1 MANIISVSLDERHIK
16 ELQHIKLADGLGASS
31 VMKVGIAHIMNKPR
45 IQAEQE
51 MLKEENKN
59 LCAKIQKLAKRV
71 YELES
76 GENDIKSSV

>member
-16 ELQHIKLADGLGASS
+16 ELQHIKVTDGLGASS
-31 VMKVGIAHIMNKPR
+31 VMKVGIAHILNKPR

-51 MLKEENKN
+51 LLKEENKT
-59 LCAKIQKLAKRV
+59 LSQKIQKLAKRI

-76 GENDIKSSV
+76 GQNDSN